1 LHVRRQIAAS
11 GGDLEAV
18 TAPLPDLDRAFDRID
33 DFLAVQGA
41 ACDLPAVLA
50 LQEAVGVDDAS
61 RAVIGERIAALADAG
76 HRAAAGSVLLG
87 ILVGLFA
94 VEEA

>member
-1 LHVRRQIAAS
+1 
-11 GGDLEAV
+11 
-18 TAPLPDLDRAFDRID
+18 
-33 DFLAVQGA
+33 
-41 ACDLPAVLA
+41 
-50 LQEAVGVDDAS
+50 VDDAS